1 MPRLL
6 VFAGPNGSGKSTVTQ
21 RFGIVGKY
29 VNADEIKKALDCT
42 DMDAAVIAERTRETL
57 LNSKSDFSFET
68 VLSTERNLKLIA
80 KAKQNG
86 YYVTCIYVLTSHP
99 DINQKRVESRV
110 RSSGHP
116 VPEDKIRERYIRALR
131 LFPVLVPLCDELWLF
146 DNSVDKCESNSG
158 LLFKKSGKA
167 WNCFLTTFGVKK
179 CSKAYSTDHIRM
191 ITSDNPCST

>member
-6 VFAGPNGSGKSTVTQ
+6 VFADPNGSGKSTVTQ

-42 DMDAAVIAERTRETL
+42 DMDAAVISERTREAL
-57 LNSKSDFSFET
+57 LNSKSDFTFET

-99 DINQKRVESRV
+99 DINLKRVKSRV
-110 RSSGHP
+110 RSGGHP

-158 LLFKKSGKA
+158 LLFKKIGKSMELFSNNI
-167 WNCFLTTFGVKK
+167 WSQEMLKSLFNGSYPDDYV
-179 CSKAYSTDHIRM
+179 R
-191 ITSDNPCST
+191 

>member
-99 DINQKRVESRV
+99 DINLKRVESRV
-110 RSSGHP
+110 RNGGHP
-116 VPEDKIRERYIRALR
+116 VPADKIRERYIRALR

-146 DNSVDKCESNSG
+146 DS
-158 LLFKKSGKA
+158 KKSEKA
-167 WNCFLTTFGVKK
+167 WNCFLTTFGVRK
-179 CSKAYSTDHIRM
+179 CSKAYSTDHTRM
-191 ITSDNPCST
+191 ITSNNP

>member
-99 DINQKRVESRV
+99 DINLKRVESRV
-110 RSSGHP
+110 RNGGAMSFGCLITLLINVKAIP
-116 VPEDKIRERYIRALR
+116 VCYSR
-131 LFPVLVPLCDELWLF
+131 
-146 DNSVDKCESNSG
+146 
-158 LLFKKSGKA
+158 KSGKA

-179 CSKAYSTDHIRM
+179 CSKAYSTDHTRM
-191 ITSDNPCST
+191 ITSNNP